1 MKQLGLSGL
10 IAIMLTA
17 PAWSQEIKM
26 PVSLDRLAKVAK
38 ETVNVNLDSSM
49 LQLASGFLSKS
60 DPDQAK
66 VKDLV
71 AKMRGVYVRSFEFE
85 KEGQYSKS
93 DVDMVRSQLARW
105 SRIVS
110 VTGKE
115 DNTEVYVKKKGDQ
128 FDGLFVIDAEP
139 TELTFVNID
148 GPINPKD
155 LGELSG
161 QMGIP
166 NMGFRHSQNDK
177 GGGDKKAAKDDD
189 TDDNPNL
196 EP

>member
-1 MKQLGLSGL
+1 MKRLRLSSL
-10 IAIMLTA
+10 IAIMLAA
-17 PAWSQEIKM
+17 PVWSQEIKM
-26 PVSLDRLAKVAK
+26 PVSLDRLAKIAK
-38 ETVNVNLDSSM
+38 EAVNVNLDASM
-49 LQLASGFLSKS
+49 LQLGSGFLSKS
-60 DPDQAK
+60 DPDEAK
-66 VKDLV
+66 VKGLV
-71 AKMRGVYVRSFEFE
+71 SKLRGVYVRSFEFE

-93 DVDMVRSQLARW
+93 DVDMVRSQLTSW

-155 LGELSG
+155 LSQLSG

-166 NMGFRHSQNDK
+166 SMGLFHSQKDRNDS
-177 GGGDKKAAKDDD
+177 GKKAVNETGKDDD
-189 TDDNPNL
+189 KS
-196 EP
+196 

>member
-1 MKQLGLSGL
+1 
-10 IAIMLTA
+10 
-17 PAWSQEIKM
+17 M
-26 PVSLDRLAKVAK
+26 PVSLDRLAKIAK

-49 LQLASGFLSKS
+49 LQLGSGFLSKS
-60 DPDQAK
+60 DPDEAK
-66 VKDLV
+66 LKDIVSKL
-71 AKMRGVYVRSFEFE
+71 RGVYVRSFEFE

-93 DVDMVRSQLARW
+93 DVEMVRSQLTNW

-139 TELTFVNID
+139 TELTFVNIE

-161 QMGIP
+161 EMGIP
-166 NMGFRHSQNDK
+166 NLGSLHSHKDK
-177 GGGDKKAAKDDD
+177 GNTDKKATKDDDRDD
-189 TDDNPNL
+189 TDDQSL
-196 EP
+196 

>member
-1 MKQLGLSGL
+1 
-10 IAIMLTA
+10 MLTA

>member
-1 MKQLGLSGL
+1 MKQLGILGF
-10 IAIMLTA
+10 IGIILTA
-17 PAWSQEIKM
+17 PAWSQEVKM
-26 PVSLDRLAKVAK
+26 PVSLDRLAKIAK

-49 LQLASGFLSKS
+49 LQLGSGFLSKS
-60 DPDQAK
+60 DPDEAK
-66 VKDLV
+66 LKDIVSKL
-71 AKMRGVYVRSFEFE
+71 RGVYVRSFEFE

-93 DVDMVRSQLARW
+93 DVEMVRSQLTNW

-139 TELTFVNID
+139 TELTFVNIE

-161 QMGIP
+161 EMGIP
-166 NMGFRHSQNDK
+166 NLGSLHSHKDK
-177 GGGDKKAAKDDD
+177 GNTDK
-189 TDDNPNL
+189 
-196 EP
+196 

>member
-1 MKQLGLSGL
+1 MKQLGLSAL

-26 PVSLDRLAKVAK
+26 PVSLDRLAKIAK

-49 LQLASGFLSKS
+49 LQLGSGFLSKS

-71 AKMRGVYVRSFEFE
+71 SKLRGVYVRTFEFE

-93 DVDMVRSQLARW
+93 DVDMVRSQLTSW

-110 VTGKE
+110 VTGKD
-115 DNTEVYVKKKGDQ
+115 DNAEVYVKKKGDQ

-139 TELTFVNID
+139 TELTFVNIE
-148 GPINPKD
+148 GSINPKD
-155 LGELSG
+155 LNELSG

-166 NMGFRHSQNDK
+166 DIKFHHSQNDK
-177 GGGDKKAAKDDD
+177 GDAGKKAAKDEDRND
-189 TDDNPNL
+189 TPDQ

>member
-1 MKQLGLSGL
+1 MKQLGLLGL
-10 IAIMLTA
+10 IGIVLTA
-17 PAWSQEIKM
+17 PARSQEIKM
-26 PVSLDRLAKVAK
+26 PASLDHLAKIAK

-49 LQLASGFLSKS
+49 LQLGSGFLSKS
-60 DPDQAK
+60 DPDEAK
-66 VKDLV
+66 LKDIVSKL
-71 AKMRGVYVRSFEFE
+71 RGVYVRSFEFE
-85 KEGQYSKS
+85 KEGQYSKG
-93 DVDMVRSQLARW
+93 DVEMVRAQLTNW

-155 LGELSG
+155 LSELSG

-166 NMGFRHSQNDK
+166 KMGLYHSKKNK
-177 GGGDKKAAKDDD
+177 GEADKKATKDDD
-189 TDDNPNL
+189 TDDDQ